1 MLVLNYVS
9 HRPLHRFVKYNLFQV
24 LSREFESLRN
34 NKSRGFVRVAFA
46 GGLRPPD
53 DLGDADGIMDWLDQR
68 GVIESEWQ
76 KIQTLMESGRNLEAR
91 AKRGE
96 EAE

>member
-1 MLVLNYVS
+1 M
-9 HRPLHRFVKYNLFQV
+9 
-24 LSREFESLRN
+24 RN
-34 NKSRGFVRVAFA
+34 NKSGGFVRVAFA

-68 GVIESEWQ
+68 GFIEFEWQ
-76 KIQTLMESGRNLEAR
+76 KIKTLMESARNLDAR